1 MYVTYPVH
9 TVMMNDA
16 IKIATNL
23 ARASGY
29 KNITVSK
36 AIQIE
41 ASSWDIILVVS

>member
-1 MYVTYPVH
+1 MFVTYPVH
-9 TVMMNDA
+9 TVLISDA

-23 ARASGY
+23 AKASGY
-29 KNITVSK
+29 KNIVLSK